1 MKLPQLT
8 CVFVCVSVFAS
19 VAFLHAADKPSIQDI
34 LATKITFEHD
44 NNSFESGLLA
54 LEAKIK
60 ANHPGFQIQ
69 IIADDLKFEG
79 ITKNQRINGL
89 KLNDTTLADVLTAIV
104 IKANSNPQVKDPSDP
119 RLNLVWVVAVNPN
132 KPEGQTVLITT
143 RSGAKKRGE
152 KLPAIFEKK

>member
-1 MKLPQLT
+1 MKLPQLA
-8 CVFVCVSVFAS
+8 CVFVFVSVFAS

-60 ANHPGFQIQ
+60 ADHPGFRIQ
-69 IIADDLKFEG
+69 IIGDDLKFEG

-89 KLNDTTLADVLTAIV
+89 KLNATLAEVLTAIV

-119 RLNLVWVVAVNPN
+119 RLNLVWVVAANPN
-132 KPEGQTVLITT
+132 KPEDQTVLITT